1 MIDEDMKK
9 SMTREKITNLLE
21 SKRVFCF
28 AIIIIPILVLA
39 NTFVFQNPSNYSIYA
54 TGARAETSP
63 APPVA
68 ATTPP
73 SLTRLNDT
81 ELLIVLVNLE
91 RIQTQLQL
99 TEKSLADGDE
109 AMAFVHA
116 YIPHSVTFPTMKN
129 QLNALNRSANHNLE
143 SMLTDLPIVVKSGI
157 PKDKIRESIVKIEN
171 VLNSL
176 VRQVNN
182 SNKND
187 KTSTTNNTELLST
200 QTIVY
205 LLRDAAHAYQLSNI
219 SQQPQQPQQLQSV
232 GNKVN

>member
-21 SKRVFCF
+21 TKRVFCF

-54 TGARAETSP
+54 TSARAETSP
-63 APPVA
+63 APTVA
-68 ATTPP
+68 ATTP

-109 AMAFVHA
+109 VMAFVHA

-129 QLNALNRSANHNLE
+129 QLNALNQSANLNLE
-143 SMLTDLPIVVKSGI
+143 SMLTDLPNCS
-157 PKDKIRESIVKIEN
+157 KIRNTK
-171 VLNSL
+171 
-176 VRQVNN
+176 RQ
-182 SNKND
+182 NKRKYRKN
-187 KTSTTNNTELLST
+187 
-200 QTIVY
+200 
-205 LLRDAAHAYQLSNI
+205 
-219 SQQPQQPQQLQSV
+219 
-232 GNKVN
+232 

>member
-21 SKRVFCF
+21 TKRVFCF

-54 TGARAETSP
+54 TSARAETSP
-63 APPVA
+63 APTVT
-68 ATTPP
+68 ATTTTP

-157 PKDKIRESIVKIEN
+157 PKDKIRESI
-171 VLNSL
+171 
-176 VRQVNN
+176 
-182 SNKND
+182 
-187 KTSTTNNTELLST
+187 
-200 QTIVY
+200 
-205 LLRDAAHAYQLSNI
+205 
-219 SQQPQQPQQLQSV
+219 
-232 GNKVN
+232 

>member
-21 SKRVFCF
+21 TKRVFCF

-54 TGARAETSP
+54 TSARAETSP
-63 APPVA
+63 APTVA
-68 ATTPP
+68 ATTP

-109 AMAFVHA
+109 VMAFVHA
-116 YIPHSVTFPTMKN
+116 YARRRGAAGRRPSP
-129 QLNALNRSANHNLE
+129 QALATPVPRVPGDSGRHIRRSAG
-143 SMLTDLPIVVKSGI
+143 SSDRI
-157 PKDKIRESIVKIEN
+157 P
-171 VLNSL
+171 
-176 VRQVNN
+176 
-182 SNKND
+182 
-187 KTSTTNNTELLST
+187 
-200 QTIVY
+200 
-205 LLRDAAHAYQLSNI
+205 A
-219 SQQPQQPQQLQSV
+219 
-232 GNKVN
+232 G